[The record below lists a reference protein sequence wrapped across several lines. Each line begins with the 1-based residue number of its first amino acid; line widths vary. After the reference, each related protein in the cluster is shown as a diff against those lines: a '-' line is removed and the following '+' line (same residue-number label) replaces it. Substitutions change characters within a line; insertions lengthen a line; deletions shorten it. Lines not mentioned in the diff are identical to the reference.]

1 MEKDFKFPNLL
12 RRQALNTNP
21 MSKLQNFEDQETTPY
36 NNGEG
41 GRSAKLRRTWI
52 IITAYQ
58 EEQTIGDVVKRA
70 LLQSPFVAVIDDGS
84 TDRTAKIAHEA
95 GAYVLS
101 HLFNLGQG
109 AALQTGFSFAL
120 TEGADLIVTLDADG
134 QHDPEDISRMISKI
148 ESSNADVVLGN
159 RFSGKAIGISWRRR
173 FILRCA
179 WCLIRLTSGVAIS
192 DSQIGLR
199 LFSSDAARKLVI
211 TQNRMAYASEL
222 INQMVRLKLNIVE
235 IPVSVTY
242 TDYSMKKGQSGL
254 NSVNIIVDLIVGKI
268 LK

>member
-1 MEKDFKFPNLL
+1 M
-12 RRQALNTNP
+12 
-21 MSKLQNFEDQETTPY
+21 ETT
-36 NNGEG
+36 
-41 GRSAKLRRTWI
+41 
-52 IITAYQ
+52 
-58 EEQTIGDVVKRA
+58 
-70 LLQSPFVAVIDDGS
+70 
-84 TDRTAKIAHEA
+84 
-95 GAYVLS
+95 
-101 HLFNLGQG
+101 
-109 AALQTGFSFAL
+109 
-120 TEGADLIVTLDADG
+120 
-134 QHDPEDISRMISKI
+134 
-148 ESSNADVVLGN
+148 
-159 RFSGKAIGISWRRR
+159 
-173 FILRCA
+173 CA